1 MPGRVASASPAHD
14 HTEFYVEPKHALELV
29 PRLAD
34 WSDEPFADSS
44 QIPTLLVSELT
55 RQHVTVALSA
65 TAVTNCSSATIVTT
79 GGAVLRVAH
88 AVPRRLHRPLAA
100 ILRALPPD
108 TWSSLFQRVPFLPQT
123 ALAGDKLQKI
133 ATLFDDFSPD
143 AIYRSLVSQWLRPQE
158 IAAAGREPP
167 GPIWDASIA
176 ADFPE
181 LIFRMQFLDLVTYL
195 PDDILTKVDR
205 ATMAFG
211 LEGRVPLLDHR
222 VVAHSWTL
230 PSRFKIRGGESKWL
244 LRRVLDRY
252 VPRHLI
258 DRPKMGFAV
267 PIGSWLRGP
276 LRDWAETLLAADRL
290 ASDGLLRVEPVRRA
304 WKEHLAGTRN
314 WQHQLWT
321 VLMLQAWRER
331 WV

>member
-1 MPGRVASASPAHD
+1 
-14 HTEFYVEPKHALELV
+14 
-29 PRLAD
+29 
-34 WSDEPFADSS
+34 
-44 QIPTLLVSELT
+44 
-55 RQHVTVALSA
+55 
-65 TAVTNCSSATIVTT
+65 
-79 GGAVLRVAH
+79 
-88 AVPRRLHRPLAA
+88 
-100 ILRALPPD
+100 
-108 TWSSLFQRVPFLPQT
+108 
-123 ALAGDKLQKI
+123 
-133 ATLFDDFSPD
+133 
-143 AIYRSLVSQWLRPQE
+143 
-158 IAAAGREPP
+158 
-167 GPIWDASIA
+167 
-176 ADFPE
+176 
-181 LIFRMQFLDLVTYL
+181 MQFLDLVTYL

-230 PSRFKIRGGESKWL
+230 PSHFKIRGGESKWL

-290 ASDGLLRVEPVRRA
+290 ANDGLLRVEPVRRA

-331 WV
+331 WA